1 MFSSDVP
8 TSDSQ
13 YTEVLLCAFAPL
25 REPGSGSMCLL
36 GTERVS
42 RKGAKA
48 QRKDRKG
55 IKLRHHVFSTSRKK
69 NVTLVVVV
77 ALALMSGACAALR
90 PTDTAGPRTEVRLYP
105 VALADLGTRLEDASQ
120 AWYQISQHYGLQR
133 RTEAHLDP
141 YTATLQSVPP
151 ELAASI
157 QLPKVG
163 DDAKPTEEQ
172 TRESLRRFIVE
183 WQRLIGATPQEL
195 SLVERTDETSGT
207 KIARY
212 EQRPFRYPLRGGFGK
227 LEIRFGND
235 RRLVSLSSN
244 CLPDSER
251 LQAALN
257 QVSPAMTG
265 EEAVARVKSQPIT
278 VSSGNG
284 QQTVT
289 LPDNAVLDPRQLVV
303 YVLPPTQTP
312 GRTPNE
318 SGGLEL
324 HLAWEINVT
333 NGPIKTIYF
342 DAVSS
347 QVIAA
352 T

>member
-1 MFSSDVP
+1 MFSSSVK
-8 TSDSQ
+8 TSVAA
-13 YTEVLLCAFAPL
+13 T
-25 REPGSGSMCLL
+25 
-36 GTERVS
+36 
-42 RKGAKA
+42 
-48 QRKDRKG
+48 
-55 IKLRHHVFSTSRKK
+55 
-69 NVTLVVVV
+69 VVV
-77 ALALMSGACAALR
+77 AFALMSGACAALR
-90 PTDTAGPRTEVRLYP
+90 PTDTGGPRTDVRLYP
-105 VALADLGTRLEDASQ
+105 VALVDPGSRLEEASL

-141 YTATLQSVPP
+141 YTATLQSIPP

-157 QLPKVG
+157 QLPNVG
-163 DDAKPTEEQ
+163 DDPQQTEEQ
-172 TRESLRRFIVE
+172 TRESLRRFIAE
-183 WQRLIGATPQEL
+183 WQRLIGASPQEL
-195 SLVERTDETSGT
+195 SLVERTDDTSGN
-207 KIARY
+207 KLARY
-212 EQRPFRYPLRGGFGK
+212 EQRPFRYPLRGAFGK
-227 LEIRFGND
+227 LEIRFRND

-244 CLPDSER
+244 CLPDAER

-257 QVSPAMTG
+257 QISPEVTG
-265 EEAVARVKSQPIT
+265 EEAVTRVKSQPIT
-278 VSSGNG
+278 VASANG
-284 QQTVT
+284 QQTIT

-303 YVLPPTQTP
+303 YALPSLNQMSNQTP
-312 GRTPNE
+312 GA

>member
-1 MFSSDVP
+1 MRAIR
-8 TSDSQ
+8 TSQEGGHAPAIDTAREGYACPLPDLFLSLI
-13 YTEVLLCAFAPL
+13 VAF
-25 REPGSGSMCLL
+25 
-36 GTERVS
+36 
-42 RKGAKA
+42 
-48 QRKDRKG
+48 
-55 IKLRHHVFSTSRKK
+55 
-69 NVTLVVVV
+69 
-77 ALALMSGACAALR
+77 ALMSGACAALR
-90 PTDTAGPRTEVRLYP
+90 PADTGGPRTDVRLYP
-105 VALADLGTRLEDASQ
+105 VALVDAGSRLEEASL

-141 YTATLQSVPP
+141 YTATLQSIPP

-157 QLPKVG
+157 QLPRVG
-163 DDAKPTEEQ
+163 DDPQQTEEQ
-172 TRESLRRFIVE
+172 IRESLRRFIAE
-183 WQRLIGATPQEL
+183 WQRLIGASPQEL
-195 SLVERTDETSGT
+195 SLVERSDDTAGT
-207 KIARY
+207 KLARY
-212 EQRPFRYPLRGGFGK
+212 EQRPFRYPLRGAFGK
-227 LEIRFGND
+227 LEIRFRND

-244 CLPDSER
+244 CLPDAER

-257 QVSPAMTG
+257 QINPEVTA
-265 EEAVARVKSQPIT
+265 EEAVTRVKSQPIT
-278 VSSGNG
+278 VASANG
-284 QQTVT
+284 QQTIT

-303 YVLPPTQTP
+303 YALPPPNQTPTQTP
-312 GRTPNE
+312 GA